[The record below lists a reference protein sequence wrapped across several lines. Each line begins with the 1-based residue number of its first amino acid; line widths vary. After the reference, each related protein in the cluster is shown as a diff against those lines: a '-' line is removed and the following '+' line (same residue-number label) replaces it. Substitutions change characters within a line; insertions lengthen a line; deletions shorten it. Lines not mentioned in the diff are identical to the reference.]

1 MLFLEKPGKFRQPLG
16 GVGLHGRVTL
26 IEFSAALLH
35 CFVSQAGDLQQH
47 CSHSK

>member
-26 IEFSAALLH
+26 IEFSAALLTL
-35 CFVSQAGDLQQH
+35 FRKPSG
-47 CSHSK
+47 